1 MCCARFLHVFFAERA
16 LPTVALEASSMFRS
30 ASIARPA
37 AAVELVLKPLVAR
50 IRAQLPE
57 KGALHVLMSSVRC
70 CCCCVMLLSLLK
82 TGGSE
87 LTFCHLA
94 REMIV
99 FWLSR
104 DSCWLNAVGCG
115 WGGIVARPK
124 MC

>member
-1 MCCARFLHVFFAERA
+1 MFVVHAERA

-82 TGGSE
+82 TGGSK
-87 LTFCHLA
+87 LTFCHPIQLA
-94 REMIV
+94 KRLL

-104 DSCWLNAVGCG
+104 DRCSLNAVGCG
-115 WGGIVARPK
+115 WGVVVARPK
-124 MC
+124 IR